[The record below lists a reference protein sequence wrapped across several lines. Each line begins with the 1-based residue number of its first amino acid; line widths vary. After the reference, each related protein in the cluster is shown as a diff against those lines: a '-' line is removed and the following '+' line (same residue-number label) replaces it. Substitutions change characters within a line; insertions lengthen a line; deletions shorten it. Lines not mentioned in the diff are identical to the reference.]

1 MAAGKLVEMLND
13 KRLKNYRIGD
23 VSKSLGLSVDTLRYY
38 EKIGLLPRVHRTTAG
53 IRSYSD
59 KDISRL
65 NFVQRAQKMNF
76 SLAEIASLLQMRED
90 PRHARLEIRELA
102 LKKLVEIE
110 INLQDLTKLH
120 DELKQ
125 LTKMCASDRE
135 SCPIIEKFE
144 IAR

>member
-1 MAAGKLVEMLND
+1 MQND
-13 KRLKNYRIGD
+13 IRLKNYRIGE

-38 EKIGLLPRVHRTTAG
+38 EKIGLLPRVHRTAAG

-65 NFVQRAQKMNF
+65 NFVRRAQKMNF

-90 PRHARLEIRELA
+90 PQHARLEIRELT

-120 DELKQ
+120 DELMQ
-125 LTKMCASDRE
+125 LTKLCASDRE
-135 SCPIIEKFE
+135 SCPIIEEFE
-144 IAR
+144 ISR